1 MAAEMKPV
9 IAILFPSL
17 RRGGVQRS
25 MTNLA
30 QSLSKHGYSV
40 YLVVAQVDENF
51 RSQIPQELG
60 VVNLNARSMFRALP
74 ALVRYLKQDRP
85 ACLISSQMHVNLNA
99 IIACQLSRTDSFLV
113 ISEHNDVHS
122 VYRNATT
129 VKGRLVPWLAR
140 LLYKKADRI
149 VAVSGG
155 VADGLATWLGMD
167 RDKIH
172 VIHNPL
178 VNGRIFQ
185 EASESLDHPWFQS
198 GQPPVVL
205 TVGRLEKQKDHETLI
220 RAFAR
225 VVEQI
230 PARLVILGEGGL
242 RKTTQA
248 LIVELGLETLVELPG
263 FVSNPFAYMGRA
275 AVFVLSSAWE
285 GLPGVLVEAMACGC
299 PLVSTDCPS
308 GPAEILENGK
318 WGALVP
324 VGDSDALSQ
333 AILAAIKNPPPEGL
347 QEAARQYSIEKGTQ
361 DYLRLLQ
368 GMKPG

>member
-1 MAAEMKPV
+1 MAAEMKPT

-30 QSLSKHGYSV
+30 QSLLEHGYLV
-40 YLVVAQVDENF
+40 HLVVAQVDENF
-51 RSQIPQELG
+51 RSQIAQELD
-60 VVNLNARSMFRALP
+60 VVNLHARSMFRALP
-74 ALVRYLKQDRP
+74 SLVRYLRQNRP
-85 ACLISSQMHVNLNA
+85 AYLISAQMHVNLNA
-99 IIACQLSRTDSFLV
+99 ILACQFARTGTLLI
-113 ISEHNDVHS
+113 ISERNDVHS
-122 VYRNATT
+122 VYRNAATL
-129 VKGRLVPWLAR
+129 KGRFVPRLAR

-149 VAVSGG
+149 VAVSAG
-155 VADGLATWLGMD
+155 VADGLSTWLGLD

-172 VIHNPL
+172 VIYNPL
-178 VNGRIFQ
+178 VSERIFQ
-185 EASESLDHPWFQS
+185 EATKPLDHPWFQP

-205 TVGRLEKQKDHETLI
+205 SVGRLEQQKDYETLI
-220 RAFAR
+220 RAFAQ
-225 VVEQI
+225 VAKQI
-230 PARLVILGEGGL
+230 PARLLILGEGSQ
-242 RKTTQA
+242 RSAIQY
-248 LIVELGLETLVELPG
+248 LIAELGLEDRVQTPG
-263 FVSNPFAYMGRA
+263 FSTNPYAYMSRA

-324 VGDSDALSQ
+324 VGDSVALAQ

-347 QEAARQYSIEKGTQ
+347 QEAARKYSIEKGTQ

-368 GMKPG
+368 GMKSG